1 MTDKQKK
8 TTYRTHRRGAKTRC
22 LWFPSLMFG
31 DGLAVSV
38 LVLTMVMLRRM
49 GLDTPDTALAIA
61 LLCLPVLLRPLFEMI
76 VTHFW
81 GTTKVWILST
91 QFISALSLAAVA
103 FTLHTSYW
111 LLGTACFMPFFVCSA
126 LFYNIA
132 LHRFYIDS
140 PIKKLRCCDG
150 EMVTL
155 HSSNLNTSTPQHL
168 NTSTPQHLNLNT
180 STPQHLNLNTSTP
193 QHLNI
198 NTSTSTSQHL
208 NTSTSTS
215 QHLNT
220 TTSTSQH
227 LNTTTPQISTPQIS
241 TPQHLNTTKSIM
253 ALLFGC
259 GVMAMVGGNME
270 VVTRNIRYSWSFVF
284 YVMAGVELFLWLWH
298 ALFLP
303 GGPHGYAKPKPTM
316 GLHRGEFRETMRRM
330 LQRKDDIAT
339 LMFLPLFLLP
349 ETLLALTAPL
359 FVIAKPHN
367 DGLGMSPQEFAYAQ
381 GTAAVIAIT
390 VGYIL
395 GIYAIRRHGLRRWLL
410 PSALLLAVPGA
421 ALLFLSYNTAAPLS
435 IVAAALAAGHAA
447 LGFAL
452 SMVKQVMVRFTR
464 NMPDSTL
471 RHAIA
476 RTLIATPF
484 VIVGALASLMLTIAD
499 YQRIFQLATE
509 LAVVPL
515 IVSVFYLYLTRKNSR
530 ELPIK

>member
-8 TTYRTHRRGAKTRC
+8 TTYRPHRRGAKTRC

-38 LVLTMVMLRRM
+38 LVLTIVMLRRM

-132 LHRFYIDS
+132 LHRFYIDT

-168 NTSTPQHLNLNT
+168 N
-180 STPQHLNLNTSTP
+180 
-193 QHLNI
+193 
-198 NTSTSTSQHL
+198 SQ
-208 NTSTSTS
+208 
-215 QHLNT
+215 
-220 TTSTSQH
+220 
-227 LNTTTPQISTPQIS
+227 
-241 TPQHLNTTKSIM
+241 KSAGFLTM

-435 IVAAALAAGHAA
+435 IVAASLAAGHAA

-452 SMVKQVMVRFTR
+452 SMVKKVVVRFTR

-515 IVSVFYLYLTRKNSR
+515 IVSVFYLYLTRKING
-530 ELPIK
+530 EQPIK

>member
-8 TTYRTHRRGAKTRC
+8 TTYRPRRRGAKTRC

-132 LHRFYIDS
+132 LHRFYVDT

-155 HSSNLNTSTPQHL
+155 HSSNLNTT
-168 NTSTPQHLNLNT
+168 TSNLNT
-180 STPQHLNLNTSTP
+180 STPQHLNTSNLN
-193 QHLNI
+193 
-198 NTSTSTSQHL
+198 TSTSQHL
-208 NTSTSTS
+208 NS
-215 QHLNT
+215 Q
-220 TTSTSQH
+220 
-227 LNTTTPQISTPQIS
+227 
-241 TPQHLNTTKSIM
+241 KSAGFLTM

-298 ALFLP
+298 TLFLP

-381 GTAAVIAIT
+381 GTAAIIAIT

-452 SMVKQVMVRFTR
+452 SMVKKVVVRFTR

-515 IVSVFYLYLTRKNSR
+515 IVSVFYLYLTRR
-530 ELPIK
+530 QPQAE

>member
-8 TTYRTHRRGAKTRC
+8 TTYRPHRRGAKTRC

-31 DGLAVSV
+31 DGLAVSM
-38 LVLTMVMLRRM
+38 LVLTIVMLRRM

-132 LHRFYIDS
+132 LHRFYIDT

-155 HSSNLNTSTPQHL
+155 HSSNLNTTTPQHNNTTNSTPQHH
-168 NTSTPQHLNLNT
+168 NTSNLNT
-180 STPQHLNLNTSTP
+180 STP
-193 QHLNI
+193 
-198 NTSTSTSQHL
+198 
-208 NTSTSTS
+208 
-215 QHLNT
+215 
-220 TTSTSQH
+220 QH
-227 LNTTTPQISTPQIS
+227 LNTTTPQISTPQ
-241 TPQHLNTTKSIM
+241 HNNTTTFHSQKSCGFLTM

-284 YVMAGVELFLWLWH
+284 YVMAGMELFLWLWH
-298 ALFLP
+298 TLFLP

-452 SMVKQVMVRFTR
+452 SIVKQVVVRFTR

-515 IVSVFYLYLTRKNSR
+515 IVSVFYIYLTRR
-530 ELPIK
+530 QPQAE

>member
-8 TTYRTHRRGAKTRC
+8 TTYRPHRRGAKTRC

-91 QFISALSLAAVA
+91 QFISALSLAAIA

-132 LHRFYIDS
+132 LHRFYIDTPQGVHLS
-140 PIKKLRCCDG
+140 QVHQP
-150 EMVTL
+150 
-155 HSSNLNTSTPQHL
+155 SATSQHL
-168 NTSTPQHLNLNT
+168 NTSTPQHN
-180 STPQHLNLNTSTP
+180 
-193 QHLNI
+193 
-198 NTSTSTSQHL
+198 
-208 NTSTSTS
+208 
-215 QHLNT
+215 NT
-220 TTSTSQH
+220 TTFHSQ
-227 LNTTTPQISTPQIS
+227 
-241 TPQHLNTTKSIM
+241 KSCVFLTI

-395 GIYAIRRHGLRRWLL
+395 GIYAIRRHGLHRWLL

-452 SMVKQVMVRFTR
+452 SMVKKVVVRFTR

>member
-1 MTDKQKK
+1 MLDKQKK

-49 GLDTPDTALAIA
+49 GLDTPDTAFAIA

-180 STPQHLNLNTSTP
+180 STPQHLNLNLNTSTP

-198 NTSTSTSQHL
+198 N
-208 NTSTSTS
+208 
-215 QHLNT
+215 
-220 TTSTSQH
+220 
-227 LNTTTPQISTPQIS
+227 IS
-241 TPQHLNTTKSIM
+241 TPQHHNTSSLNTSTQQH
-253 ALLFGC
+253 
-259 GVMAMVGGNME
+259 N
-270 VVTRNIRYSWSFVF
+270 NI
-284 YVMAGVELFLWLWH
+284 
-298 ALFLP
+298 P
-303 GGPHGYAKPKPTM
+303 
-316 GLHRGEFRETMRRM
+316 
-330 LQRKDDIAT
+330 
-339 LMFLPLFLLP
+339 
-349 ETLLALTAPL
+349 
-359 FVIAKPHN
+359 
-367 DGLGMSPQEFAYAQ
+367 
-381 GTAAVIAIT
+381 
-390 VGYIL
+390 
-395 GIYAIRRHGLRRWLL
+395 
-410 PSALLLAVPGA
+410 
-421 ALLFLSYNTAAPLS
+421 
-435 IVAAALAAGHAA
+435 
-447 LGFAL
+447 
-452 SMVKQVMVRFTR
+452 
-464 NMPDSTL
+464 
-471 RHAIA
+471 
-476 RTLIATPF
+476 
-484 VIVGALASLMLTIAD
+484 
-499 YQRIFQLATE
+499 
-509 LAVVPL
+509 
-515 IVSVFYLYLTRKNSR
+515 
-530 ELPIK
+530 

>member
-8 TTYRTHRRGAKTRC
+8 TTYRPHRRGAKTRC

-91 QFISALSLAAVA
+91 QFISALSLAAVV

-132 LHRFYIDS
+132 LHRFYVD
-140 PIKKLRCCDG
+140 
-150 EMVTL
+150 
-155 HSSNLNTSTPQHL
+155 TPQGVHL
-168 NTSTPQHLNLNT
+168 SQVHQPST
-180 STPQHLNLNTSTP
+180 
-193 QHLNI
+193 
-198 NTSTSTSQHL
+198 TSQHL
-208 NTSTSTS
+208 NTSTQ
-215 QHLNT
+215 QHNNT
-220 TTSTSQH
+220 TTFHSQ
-227 LNTTTPQISTPQIS
+227 
-241 TPQHLNTTKSIM
+241 KSCGFLTM

-298 ALFLP
+298 TLFLP

-452 SMVKQVMVRFTR
+452 SMVKKVVVRFTR

-484 VIVGALASLMLTIAD
+484 VIVGSLASLMLTIAD

-515 IVSVFYLYLTRKNSR
+515 IVSVFCLYLTHRQPQA
-530 ELPIK
+530 E

>member
-1 MTDKQKK
+1 MREAHNSKLKIQNSKLIMLDKQKK
-8 TTYRTHRRGAKTRC
+8 TTYHSHRRGAKTRC

-91 QFISALSLAAVA
+91 QFISALALAAVA

-111 LLGTACFMPFFVCSA
+111 LLGTACFMPFFICSA

-140 PIKKLRCCDG
+140 PTHQIS
-150 EMVTL
+150 TPQ
-155 HSSNLNTSTPQHL
+155 HHNTSTSTPQH
-168 NTSTPQHLNLNT
+168 H
-180 STPQHLNLNTSTP
+180 
-193 QHLNI
+193 
-198 NTSTSTSQHL
+198 NTSTSNL
-208 NTSTSTS
+208 NT
-215 QHLNT
+215 
-220 TTSTSQH
+220 
-227 LNTTTPQISTPQIS
+227 STPQIS
-241 TPQHLNTTKSIM
+241 TPQHLNTTTSNLNTSTPQHLNTTTSII

-259 GVMAMVGGNME
+259 GIMAMVGGNME

-452 SMVKQVMVRFTR
+452 SMVKKVVVRFTR

-484 VIVGALASLMLTIAD
+484 VIVGSLASLMLTIAD

-515 IVSVFYLYLTRKNSR
+515 IVSVFYLYLTRR
-530 ELPIK
+530 QP

>member
-132 LHRFYIDS
+132 LHRFYVDT
-140 PIKKLRCCDG
+140 PMKKLRCCDG

-155 HSSNLNTSTPQHL
+155 HSSNLNTSTPQ
-168 NTSTPQHLNLNT
+168 
-180 STPQHLNLNTSTP
+180 
-193 QHLNI
+193 
-198 NTSTSTSQHL
+198 
-208 NTSTSTS
+208 
-215 QHLNT
+215 
-220 TTSTSQH
+220 
-227 LNTTTPQISTPQIS
+227 IS
-241 TPQHLNTTKSIM
+241 TPQHLNTTTSII

-298 ALFLP
+298 TLFLP

-421 ALLFLSYNTAAPLS
+421 VLLFLSYNTAAPLS

-452 SMVKQVMVRFTR
+452 SMVKKVVVRFTR

-515 IVSVFYLYLTRKNSR
+515 IVSVFYLYLTRR
-530 ELPIK
+530 QPQAE

>member
-8 TTYRTHRRGAKTRC
+8 TTYRPHRRGAKTRC

-132 LHRFYIDS
+132 LHRFYVDT
-140 PIKKLRCCDG
+140 PMKKLRCCDG

-168 NTSTPQHLNLNT
+168 N
-180 STPQHLNLNTSTP
+180 
-193 QHLNI
+193 
-198 NTSTSTSQHL
+198 SQ
-208 NTSTSTS
+208 
-215 QHLNT
+215 
-220 TTSTSQH
+220 
-227 LNTTTPQISTPQIS
+227 
-241 TPQHLNTTKSIM
+241 KSAGFLTM

-284 YVMAGVELFLWLWH
+284 YVMAGMELFLWLWH

-435 IVAAALAAGHAA
+435 IVAASLAAGHAA

-452 SMVKQVMVRFTR
+452 SMVKKVVVRFTR

-484 VIVGALASLMLTIAD
+484 VIVSALASLMLTIAD

-530 ELPIK
+530 

>member
-1 MTDKQKK
+1 MLDKQKK
-8 TTYRTHRRGAKTRC
+8 TTYRPHRRGAKTRC

-168 NTSTPQHLNLNT
+168 NTST
-180 STPQHLNLNTSTP
+180 
-193 QHLNI
+193 
-198 NTSTSTSQHL
+198 
-208 NTSTSTS
+208 
-215 QHLNT
+215 
-220 TTSTSQH
+220 STSQH
-227 LNTTTPQISTPQIS
+227 LNTTTPQVS
-241 TPQHLNTTKSIM
+241 TPQHNNTTTFHSQKSCVFLTM

-298 ALFLP
+298 TLFLP

-390 VGYIL
+390 AGYIL

-452 SMVKQVMVRFTR
+452 SMVKQVVVRFTR

-484 VIVGALASLMLTIAD
+484 VIVSALASLMLTIAD

-509 LAVVPL
+509 LAIVPL

>member
-8 TTYRTHRRGAKTRC
+8 TTYRPHRRGAKTRC

-38 LVLTMVMLRRM
+38 LVLTIVMLRRM

-132 LHRFYIDS
+132 LHRFYIDT

-155 HSSNLNTSTPQHL
+155 HSSNLNTT
-168 NTSTPQHLNLNT
+168 TSNLNT
-180 STPQHLNLNTSTP
+180 STPQHLNTSNLN
-193 QHLNI
+193 
-198 NTSTSTSQHL
+198 TSTSQHL
-208 NTSTSTS
+208 NS
-215 QHLNT
+215 Q
-220 TTSTSQH
+220 
-227 LNTTTPQISTPQIS
+227 
-241 TPQHLNTTKSIM
+241 KSAGFLTM

-284 YVMAGVELFLWLWH
+284 YVMAGMELFLWLWH
-298 ALFLP
+298 TLFLP

-452 SMVKQVMVRFTR
+452 SIVKQVVVRFTR

-509 LAVVPL
+509 FAVVPL
-515 IVSVFYLYLTRKNSR
+515 IVSVFYLYITRR
-530 ELPIK
+530 QP

>member
-132 LHRFYIDS
+132 LHRFYVDT
-140 PIKKLRCCDG
+140 PMKKLRCCDG

-155 HSSNLNTSTPQHL
+155 HSSNLNTT
-168 NTSTPQHLNLNT
+168 
-180 STPQHLNLNTSTP
+180 
-193 QHLNI
+193 
-198 NTSTSTSQHL
+198 
-208 NTSTSTS
+208 
-215 QHLNT
+215 
-220 TTSTSQH
+220 
-227 LNTTTPQISTPQIS
+227 TPQIS
-241 TPQHLNTTKSIM
+241 TPQHLNTTTSII

-298 ALFLP
+298 TLFLP

-421 ALLFLSYNTAAPLS
+421 VLLFLSYNTAAPLS

-452 SMVKQVMVRFTR
+452 SMVKKVVVRFTR

-515 IVSVFYLYLTRKNSR
+515 IVSVFYLYLTRR
-530 ELPIK
+530 QPQAE

>member
-132 LHRFYIDS
+132 LHRFYVDS
-140 PIKKLRCCDG
+140 PQG
-150 EMVTL
+150 M
-155 HSSNLNTSTPQHL
+155 HL
-168 NTSTPQHLNLNT
+168 SQGVHL
-180 STPQHLNLNTSTP
+180 SQVHQPSA
-193 QHLNI
+193 
-198 NTSTSTSQHL
+198 TSQHL
-208 NTSTSTS
+208 NTSTST
-215 QHLNT
+215 
-220 TTSTSQH
+220 
-227 LNTTTPQISTPQIS
+227 PQIS
-241 TPQHLNTTKSIM
+241 TPQHNNTTTFHSQKSCGFLTI
-253 ALLFGC
+253 ALLFGY

-421 ALLFLSYNTAAPLS
+421 VLLFLSYNTAAPLS

-452 SMVKQVMVRFTR
+452 SMVKKVVVRFTR

-471 RHAIA
+471 RNAIA

-509 LAVVPL
+509 LAIVPL
-515 IVSVFYLYLTRKNSR
+515 IVSVFYLYLTRR
-530 ELPIK
+530 QPQAE

>member
-8 TTYRTHRRGAKTRC
+8 TTYRTHRRGAKTHC

-126 LFYNIA
+126 LCYNIA
-132 LHRFYIDS
+132 LHRFYVDT
-140 PIKKLRCCDG
+140 PMKKLRCCDG

-168 NTSTPQHLNLNT
+168 NTSTPQHLN
-180 STPQHLNLNTSTP
+180 
-193 QHLNI
+193 I
-198 NTSTSTSQHL
+198 NTS
-208 NTSTSTS
+208 
-215 QHLNT
+215 
-220 TTSTSQH
+220 TSTSQH
-227 LNTTTPQISTPQIS
+227 LNTTTPQISTPQ
-241 TPQHLNTTKSIM
+241 HLNTTTSIM

-339 LMFLPLFLLP
+339 LMFLPLLLLP

-381 GTAAVIAIT
+381 GTAAVITIT

-452 SMVKQVMVRFTR
+452 SMVKKVVVRFTR

-509 LAVVPL
+509 LAIMPL

>member
-38 LVLTMVMLRRM
+38 LVLTIVMLRRM

-132 LHRFYIDS
+132 LHRFYIDTPQGVHLS
-140 PIKKLRCCDG
+140 QVHQP
-150 EMVTL
+150 
-155 HSSNLNTSTPQHL
+155 SATSQHL
-168 NTSTPQHLNLNT
+168 NTSTPQHN
-180 STPQHLNLNTSTP
+180 
-193 QHLNI
+193 
-198 NTSTSTSQHL
+198 
-208 NTSTSTS
+208 
-215 QHLNT
+215 NT
-220 TTSTSQH
+220 TTFHSQ
-227 LNTTTPQISTPQIS
+227 
-241 TPQHLNTTKSIM
+241 KSCVFLTI

-395 GIYAIRRHGLRRWLL
+395 GIYAIRRHGLRRWLQ

-435 IVAAALAAGHAA
+435 IVAASLAVGHAA

-452 SMVKQVMVRFTR
+452 SMVKKVVVRFTR

>member
-8 TTYRTHRRGAKTRC
+8 TTYRPHRRGAKTRC

-132 LHRFYIDS
+132 LHRFYVDT

-155 HSSNLNTSTPQHL
+155 HSSNLNTSTQQHN
-168 NTSTPQHLNLNT
+168 NTTNSTP
-180 STPQHLNLNTSTP
+180 
-193 QHLNI
+193 
-198 NTSTSTSQHL
+198 QHL
-208 NTSTSTS
+208 NTSTSTP
-215 QHLNT
+215 QH
-220 TTSTSQH
+220 QH
-227 LNTTTPQISTPQIS
+227 LNTTTPQISTP
-241 TPQHLNTTKSIM
+241 HHNNTTTFHSQKSCGFLTM

-303 GGPHGYAKPKPTM
+303 GGPHVYAKPKPTM

-339 LMFLPLFLLP
+339 LMFLSLFLLP

-410 PSALLLAVPGA
+410 PSAMLLAVPGA

-435 IVAAALAAGHAA
+435 IVAASLAAGHAA

-452 SMVKQVMVRFTR
+452 SMVKQVVVRFTR

-484 VIVGALASLMLTIAD
+484 VIVGSLASLMLTIAD

-509 LAVVPL
+509 LAIVPL
-515 IVSVFYLYLTRKNSR
+515 IVSVFYLYLTRR
-530 ELPIK
+530 QPQAE

>member
-8 TTYRTHRRGAKTRC
+8 TTYRPHRRGAKTRC

-126 LFYNIA
+126 LFYDIA
-132 LHRFYIDS
+132 LHRFYVDT

-155 HSSNLNTSTPQHL
+155 HSSNLNTT
-168 NTSTPQHLNLNT
+168 TSNLNT
-180 STPQHLNLNTSTP
+180 STPQHLNTSNLN
-193 QHLNI
+193 
-198 NTSTSTSQHL
+198 TSTSQHL
-208 NTSTSTS
+208 NS
-215 QHLNT
+215 Q
-220 TTSTSQH
+220 
-227 LNTTTPQISTPQIS
+227 
-241 TPQHLNTTKSIM
+241 KSAGFLTM

-284 YVMAGVELFLWLWH
+284 YVMAGMELFLWLWH

-410 PSALLLAVPGA
+410 PSALLLTVPGA
-421 ALLFLSYNTAAPLS
+421 VLLFLSYNTAAPLS
-435 IVAAALAAGHAA
+435 IVAASLAAGHAA

-452 SMVKQVMVRFTR
+452 SMVKKVVVRFTR

-515 IVSVFYLYLTRKNSR
+515 IVSVFYLYLTRKING
-530 ELPIK
+530 EQPIK

>member
-1 MTDKQKK
+1 
-8 TTYRTHRRGAKTRC
+8 
-22 LWFPSLMFG
+22 
-31 DGLAVSV
+31 
-38 LVLTMVMLRRM
+38 
-49 GLDTPDTALAIA
+49 
-61 LLCLPVLLRPLFEMI
+61 
-76 VTHFW
+76 
-81 GTTKVWILST
+81 
-91 QFISALSLAAVA
+91 
-103 FTLHTSYW
+103 
-111 LLGTACFMPFFVCSA
+111 
-126 LFYNIA
+126 
-132 LHRFYIDS
+132 
-140 PIKKLRCCDG
+140 
-150 EMVTL
+150 
-155 HSSNLNTSTPQHL
+155 
-168 NTSTPQHLNLNT
+168 
-180 STPQHLNLNTSTP
+180 
-193 QHLNI
+193 
-198 NTSTSTSQHL
+198 
-208 NTSTSTS
+208 
-215 QHLNT
+215 
-220 TTSTSQH
+220 
-227 LNTTTPQISTPQIS
+227 
-241 TPQHLNTTKSIM
+241 
-253 ALLFGC
+253 
-259 GVMAMVGGNME
+259 MVGGNME

-298 ALFLP
+298 TLFLP

-381 GTAAVIAIT
+381 GTVAVIAIT

-421 ALLFLSYNTAAPLS
+421 ALLFLSYNTAAPLN

-452 SMVKQVMVRFTR
+452 SMVKQVVVRFTR

-484 VIVGALASLMLTIAD
+484 VIVGSLASLMLTIAD

-515 IVSVFYLYLTRKNSR
+515 IVSVFYLYLTRR
-530 ELPIK
+530 QPQAE

>member
-8 TTYRTHRRGAKTRC
+8 TTYRPHRRGAKTRC

-132 LHRFYIDS
+132 LHRFYVDT
-140 PIKKLRCCDG
+140 PMKKLRCCDG

-168 NTSTPQHLNLNT
+168 N
-180 STPQHLNLNTSTP
+180 
-193 QHLNI
+193 
-198 NTSTSTSQHL
+198 SQ
-208 NTSTSTS
+208 
-215 QHLNT
+215 
-220 TTSTSQH
+220 
-227 LNTTTPQISTPQIS
+227 
-241 TPQHLNTTKSIM
+241 KSAGFLTM

-259 GVMAMVGGNME
+259 GVMSMVGGNME

-298 ALFLP
+298 TLFLP

-367 DGLGMSPQEFAYAQ
+367 DGLGISPQEFAYAQ

-452 SMVKQVMVRFTR
+452 SMVKKVVVRFTR

-484 VIVGALASLMLTIAD
+484 VIVGTLASLMLTIAD

-515 IVSVFYLYLTRKNSR
+515 IVSVFYLYLTHKNSR

>member
-8 TTYRTHRRGAKTRC
+8 TTYRPHRRGAKTRC

-132 LHRFYIDS
+132 LHRFYIDTPQGVHLS
-140 PIKKLRCCDG
+140 QVHQPSTTSQHLNI
-150 EMVTL
+150 
-155 HSSNLNTSTPQHL
+155 NTSTPQHL
-168 NTSTPQHLNLNT
+168 NTSTPQL
-180 STPQHLNLNTSTP
+180 
-193 QHLNI
+193 
-198 NTSTSTSQHL
+198 
-208 NTSTSTS
+208 

-220 TTSTSQH
+220 TTFHSQ
-227 LNTTTPQISTPQIS
+227 
-241 TPQHLNTTKSIM
+241 KSCGFLTM

-259 GVMAMVGGNME
+259 GVMSMVGGNME

-435 IVAAALAAGHAA
+435 IVSASLTAGHAA

-452 SMVKQVMVRFTR
+452 SIVKKVVVRFTR

-484 VIVGALASLMLTIAD
+484 VIVSALASLMLTIAD

-515 IVSVFYLYLTRKNSR
+515 IVSVFYLYLTRR
-530 ELPIK
+530 QPQAE

>member
-8 TTYRTHRRGAKTRC
+8 TTYRPHRRGAKTRC

-180 STPQHLNLNTSTP
+180 STPQHLNLNLNTSTSQHQHLNLNTSTPQHLNLNLNTSTP

-198 NTSTSTSQHL
+198 N
-208 NTSTSTS
+208 
-215 QHLNT
+215 
-220 TTSTSQH
+220 
-227 LNTTTPQISTPQIS
+227 IS
-241 TPQHLNTTKSIM
+241 TPQHHNTSSLNTSTQQH
-253 ALLFGC
+253 
-259 GVMAMVGGNME
+259 N
-270 VVTRNIRYSWSFVF
+270 NI
-284 YVMAGVELFLWLWH
+284 
-298 ALFLP
+298 P
-303 GGPHGYAKPKPTM
+303 
-316 GLHRGEFRETMRRM
+316 
-330 LQRKDDIAT
+330 
-339 LMFLPLFLLP
+339 
-349 ETLLALTAPL
+349 
-359 FVIAKPHN
+359 
-367 DGLGMSPQEFAYAQ
+367 
-381 GTAAVIAIT
+381 
-390 VGYIL
+390 
-395 GIYAIRRHGLRRWLL
+395 
-410 PSALLLAVPGA
+410 
-421 ALLFLSYNTAAPLS
+421 
-435 IVAAALAAGHAA
+435 
-447 LGFAL
+447 
-452 SMVKQVMVRFTR
+452 
-464 NMPDSTL
+464 
-471 RHAIA
+471 
-476 RTLIATPF
+476 
-484 VIVGALASLMLTIAD
+484 
-499 YQRIFQLATE
+499 
-509 LAVVPL
+509 
-515 IVSVFYLYLTRKNSR
+515 
-530 ELPIK
+530 

>member
-8 TTYRTHRRGAKTRC
+8 TTYRSHRRGAKTRC

-91 QFISALSLAAVA
+91 QFISALALAAVA

-111 LLGTACFMPFFVCSA
+111 LLGTACFMPFFICSA

-140 PIKKLRCCDG
+140 PTHQIS
-150 EMVTL
+150 TPQ
-155 HSSNLNTSTPQHL
+155 HHNTSTPTPQHHNTSTSNLNTSTPQI
-168 NTSTPQHLNLNT
+168 STQQHN
-180 STPQHLNLNTSTP
+180 
-193 QHLNI
+193 
-198 NTSTSTSQHL
+198 
-208 NTSTSTS
+208 
-215 QHLNT
+215 NT
-220 TTSTSQH
+220 TTFHSQ
-227 LNTTTPQISTPQIS
+227 
-241 TPQHLNTTKSIM
+241 KSCGFLTM
-253 ALLFGC
+253 VLLFGC
-259 GVMAMVGGNME
+259 GIMTMVGGNME

-284 YVMAGVELFLWLWH
+284 YVIAGVELFLWLWH
-298 ALFLP
+298 TLFLP

-452 SMVKQVMVRFTR
+452 SMVKKVVVRFTR

-484 VIVGALASLMLTIAD
+484 VIVSALASLMLTIAD

-509 LAVVPL
+509 LAIVPL

>member
-1 MTDKQKK
+1 
-8 TTYRTHRRGAKTRC
+8 
-22 LWFPSLMFG
+22 
-31 DGLAVSV
+31 
-38 LVLTMVMLRRM
+38 
-49 GLDTPDTALAIA
+49 
-61 LLCLPVLLRPLFEMI
+61 
-76 VTHFW
+76 
-81 GTTKVWILST
+81 
-91 QFISALSLAAVA
+91 
-103 FTLHTSYW
+103 
-111 LLGTACFMPFFVCSA
+111 
-126 LFYNIA
+126 
-132 LHRFYIDS
+132 
-140 PIKKLRCCDG
+140 
-150 EMVTL
+150 
-155 HSSNLNTSTPQHL
+155 
-168 NTSTPQHLNLNT
+168 
-180 STPQHLNLNTSTP
+180 
-193 QHLNI
+193 
-198 NTSTSTSQHL
+198 
-208 NTSTSTS
+208 
-215 QHLNT
+215 
-220 TTSTSQH
+220 
-227 LNTTTPQISTPQIS
+227 
-241 TPQHLNTTKSIM
+241 M

-259 GVMAMVGGNME
+259 GIMAMVGGNME

-330 LQRKDDIAT
+330 LQHKDDIAT

-452 SMVKQVMVRFTR
+452 SIVKQVVVRFTR

-509 LAVVPL
+509 LAIVPL
-515 IVSVFYLYLTRKNSR
+515 IVSVFYLYLTHRQPQT
-530 ELPIK
+530 E

>member
-31 DGLAVSV
+31 DGLAVSM
-38 LVLTMVMLRRM
+38 LVLTIVMLRRM

-132 LHRFYIDS
+132 LHRFYIDT

-155 HSSNLNTSTPQHL
+155 HSSNLNTTTPQHNNTTNSTPQHH
-168 NTSTPQHLNLNT
+168 NTSNLNT
-180 STPQHLNLNTSTP
+180 STP
-193 QHLNI
+193 
-198 NTSTSTSQHL
+198 
-208 NTSTSTS
+208 
-215 QHLNT
+215 
-220 TTSTSQH
+220 QH
-227 LNTTTPQISTPQIS
+227 LNTTTPQISTPQ
-241 TPQHLNTTKSIM
+241 HNNTTTFHSQKSCGFLTM

-284 YVMAGVELFLWLWH
+284 YVMAGMELFLWLWH
-298 ALFLP
+298 TLFLP

-410 PSALLLAVPGA
+410 PSALLLTVPGA
-421 ALLFLSYNTAAPLS
+421 VLLFLSYNTAAPLS
-435 IVAAALAAGHAA
+435 IVAASLAAGHAA

-452 SMVKQVMVRFTR
+452 SMVKKVVVRFTR

-515 IVSVFYLYLTRKNSR
+515 IVSVFYIYLTRR
-530 ELPIK
+530 QPQAE

>member
-8 TTYRTHRRGAKTRC
+8 TTYRPHRRGAKTRC

-132 LHRFYIDS
+132 LHRFYVD
-140 PIKKLRCCDG
+140 
-150 EMVTL
+150 
-155 HSSNLNTSTPQHL
+155 TPQGVHL
-168 NTSTPQHLNLNT
+168 SQVHQPST
-180 STPQHLNLNTSTP
+180 
-193 QHLNI
+193 
-198 NTSTSTSQHL
+198 TSQHL

-227 LNTTTPQISTPQIS
+227 LNTSTPQVSTPQISTPQIS
-241 TPQHLNTTKSIM
+241 TPQHNNTTTFHSQKSCGFLTM

-259 GVMAMVGGNME
+259 GIMAMVGGNME

-452 SMVKQVMVRFTR
+452 SMVKKVVVRFTR

-515 IVSVFYLYLTRKNSR
+515 IVSVFYLYLTRR
-530 ELPIK
+530 QPQAE

>member
-8 TTYRTHRRGAKTRC
+8 TTYRTHRRGAKTHC

-132 LHRFYIDS
+132 LHRFYVDT
-140 PIKKLRCCDG
+140 PMKKLRCCDG

-168 NTSTPQHLNLNT
+168 N
-180 STPQHLNLNTSTP
+180 
-193 QHLNI
+193 
-198 NTSTSTSQHL
+198 SQ
-208 NTSTSTS
+208 
-215 QHLNT
+215 
-220 TTSTSQH
+220 
-227 LNTTTPQISTPQIS
+227 
-241 TPQHLNTTKSIM
+241 KSAGFLTM

-298 ALFLP
+298 TIFLP

-410 PSALLLAVPGA
+410 PSALLLAVPGV

-435 IVAAALAAGHAA
+435 IVAASLAAGHAA

-452 SMVKQVMVRFTR
+452 SMVKKVVVRFTR

-515 IVSVFYLYLTRKNSR
+515 IVSVFYLYLTHRPPQA
-530 ELPIK
+530 E

>member
-1 MTDKQKK
+1 MTDQQKK
-8 TTYRTHRRGAKTRC
+8 TTYRPHRRGAKTRC

-132 LHRFYIDS
+132 LHRFYVDT

-168 NTSTPQHLNLNT
+168 N
-180 STPQHLNLNTSTP
+180 
-193 QHLNI
+193 
-198 NTSTSTSQHL
+198 SQ
-208 NTSTSTS
+208 
-215 QHLNT
+215 
-220 TTSTSQH
+220 
-227 LNTTTPQISTPQIS
+227 
-241 TPQHLNTTKSIM
+241 KSAGFLTM

-259 GVMAMVGGNME
+259 GVMSMVGGNME

-298 ALFLP
+298 TLFLP

-349 ETLLALTAPL
+349 ETLLAITAPL

-410 PSALLLAVPGA
+410 PSALLLAVPGT

-452 SMVKQVMVRFTR
+452 SMVKQVVVRFTR

-509 LAVVPL
+509 LAIVPL
-515 IVSVFYLYLTRKNSR
+515 IVSVFYLYLTRR
-530 ELPIK
+530 QPQAE

>member
-1 MTDKQKK
+1 MLDKQKK
-8 TTYRTHRRGAKTRC
+8 TTYHSHRRGAKTRC

-111 LLGTACFMPFFVCSA
+111 LLGTVCFMPFFVCSA

-132 LHRFYIDS
+132 LHRFYVDTPTHQIS
-140 PIKKLRCCDG
+140 TPQ
-150 EMVTL
+150 
-155 HSSNLNTSTPQHL
+155 HHNTSTPQHL
-168 NTSTPQHLNLNT
+168 NTSTPQHNNTTSTPQHHNTSTSNLNT
-180 STPQHLNLNTSTP
+180 STPQHYNNTSTP
-193 QHLNI
+193 QHN
-198 NTSTSTSQHL
+198 
-208 NTSTSTS
+208 
-215 QHLNT
+215 NT
-220 TTSTSQH
+220 TTFHSQ
-227 LNTTTPQISTPQIS
+227 
-241 TPQHLNTTKSIM
+241 KSCVFLTM

-298 ALFLP
+298 TLFLP

-390 VGYIL
+390 IGYIL

-435 IVAAALAAGHAA
+435 IVAASLAVGHAA

-452 SMVKQVMVRFTR
+452 SMVKKVVVRFTR

-476 RTLIATPF
+476 RTLIAMPF
-484 VIVGALASLMLTIAD
+484 VLVGAFASLMLTIAD

-509 LAVVPL
+509 LAIVPL
-515 IVSVFYLYLTRKNSR
+515 IVSVFYLYLTRR
-530 ELPIK
+530 QPQAE